1 MGGLFCSQSM
11 GCSHFA
17 ITSHCDSSFGIF
29 IEDVFQKINF
39 LLQANQSGWFIQM
52 GGGGVLYTT

>member
-1 MGGLFCSQSM
+1 M